1 MRSANEELWKICF
14 GDSDA
19 FVKLYFDRCA
29 TDANTM
35 AIWQDGRL
43 AAALQMLPYS
53 MTFPAET
60 VPASYVS
67 GACTHPDFR
76 NRGLMRSLLAQ
87 THRRMFADGA
97 WFSLLIPAEPW
108 LWDYYAKSGYA
119 AAFWHTS
126 LQIPCPTVH
135 DAGLRISRYEP
146 SRWQQVAT
154 FFESSMQ
161 KRPYCI
167 QHTPENLQT
176 VIMDLQL
183 SGGDVWIA
191 EREQTE
197 GLLFALPQ
205 DDVLRV
211 TESLFTDEIVENCL
225 LAIAGRF
232 YGKVKVSAEKPVV
245 GTGMGQPL
253 GMARVL
259 RPYEMLAW
267 YAKNHPGLSAA
278 YALHDNDLPQNSA
291 TYIISGG
298 VCKIVHEAVAG
309 AEAVDASELSRLL
322 FDGMDAYMGLMLN

>member
-1 MRSANEELWKICF
+1 MRTANEELWKICF

-19 FVKLYFDRCA
+19 FIRLYFDRCA

-53 MTFPAET
+53 MTFPVGT

-76 NRGLMRSLLAQ
+76 NRGLMRALLAQ

-97 WFSLLIPAEPW
+97 WFSFLIPAEPW

-119 AAFWHTS
+119 TAFWQTS
-126 LQIPCPTVH
+126 LQISCPDVH
-135 DAGLRISRYEP
+135 DAGLRISCYEP
-146 SRWQQVAT
+146 SRWQQVAA
-154 FFESSMQ
+154 FFESSMR

-191 EREQTE
+191 ERQQIE

-211 TESLFTDEIVENCL
+211 TELLVSDEIVENCL
-225 LAIAGRF
+225 LAAAGKF
-232 YGKVKVSAEKPVV
+232 YGKALVSMVKPVV
-245 GTGMGQPL
+245 AGAGQPL

-259 RPYEMLAW
+259 RPYELLAW

-278 YALHDNDLPQNSA
+278 YCLYDDALPQNSA
-291 TYIISGG
+291 TYIISDGI
-298 VCKIVHEAVAG
+298 CTVAHDEVSG
-309 AEAVDASELSRLL
+309 AETLDAGGCSRLL
-322 FDGMDAYMGLMLN
+322 FDGLNAYMGLMLN